1 MKTFAKV
8 LYRSLKK
15 NDAWWIFV
23 FCVICPFLGILV
35 LNPSLA
41 GAFAVGLLCL
51 AFIICHASLSTD
63 TMNDLSEKHLMLRDD
78 VCILLHE
85 VARLKEEVQNLQ
97 VEHLKEV
104 SAEPDLSEATM
115 ESRSTK
121 PRRRRPYQRRKPT
134 QNQESVVAFKEG
146 I

>member
-8 LYRSLKK
+8 LYHSLKK

-23 FCVICPFLGILV
+23 FCVIGPFLGILV

-41 GAFAVGLLCL
+41 GAFAVGLLCM
-51 AFIICHASLSTD
+51 AFTICHASLSKD
-63 TMNDLSEKHLMLRDD
+63 SVDDLSEKYLMLKDD

-85 VARLKEEVQNLQ
+85 VARMKEELQNLQ

-104 SAEPDLSEATM
+104 SAEPDLSEATV

-121 PRRRRPYQRRKPT
+121 PRRRRPYQRRKPN

>member
-8 LYRSLKK
+8 LYHSLKK
-15 NDAWWIFV
+15 NDVWWIFV
-23 FCVICPFLGILV
+23 FCVIGPFLGILV

-41 GAFAVGLLCL
+41 GAFAVGLLCM
-51 AFIICHASLSTD
+51 AFTICHASLSKD
-63 TMNDLSEKHLMLRDD
+63 SVEDLSEKYLMLKDD

-85 VARLKEEVQNLQ
+85 VDRMKEELQNLQ

-104 SAEPDLSEATM
+104 SAEPDLSEAIMDT
-115 ESRSTK
+115 RSTK

-134 QNQESVVAFKEG
+134 QNQESVVAFKEEV
-146 I
+146 